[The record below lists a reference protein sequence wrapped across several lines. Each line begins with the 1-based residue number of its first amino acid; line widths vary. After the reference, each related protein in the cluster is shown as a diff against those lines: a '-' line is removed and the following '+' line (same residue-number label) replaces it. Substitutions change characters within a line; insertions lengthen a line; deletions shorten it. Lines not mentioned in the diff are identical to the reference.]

1 MTTEAQRGRV
11 WLVVLA
17 GVAAAAGAIWHFWP
31 EEVGRAVRQAE
42 KALDPGPTITPIRDV
57 VAAPARFQGKEVTI
71 QGTVT
76 STSELVMAGQ
86 ASRFYTLKSEG
97 AELVVTVREGLPA
110 RGQALVVTGVVSEAP
125 RGSKGLA
132 PRLAEKR
139 RERAQ

>member
-1 MTTEAQRGRV
+1 M
-11 WLVVLA
+11 VLA
-17 GVAAAAGAIWHFWP
+17 AVAVAAGAIWYFWP
-31 EEVGRAVRQAE
+31 EEVDRAVRQAE
-42 KALDPGPTITPIRDV
+42 KALDPGPVITPIRDV

-76 STSELVMAGQ
+76 STSELVMSGGQ

-97 AELVVTVREGLPA
+97 GEIVVTVREGLPV
-110 RGQALVVTGVVSEAP
+110 RGQALLVTGVVSEAP
-125 RGSKGLA
+125 RGKGLA